1 MIVKRIEKHKIGKN
15 HPLYTKADALCF
27 NAKNVYNQATYLI
40 RQEYIRTKKAHEE
53 DENVQVTVLKA
64 SQLYHMVNEEARGDM
79 SARPFNL
86 LLREIDDIWK
96 GFFKSCREYHK
107 NPNKFTGRPHMPGY
121 LDKENGRYVFTVDD
135 QKRGQSITEKDGYIR
150 FALNDMRDFNGIFK
164 THIKEYDRICQAR
177 IVPKNGYYD
186 FELVF
191 DIEIQ
196 GVEEKEPRRIAA
208 IDLGVNNLATIV
220 TNFGTVPIVINGKPL
235 KSINHYYNK
244 ELARMKSELE
254 LRHGQRTSK
263 RMQSLTNKRNA
274 KVDDYLHKASKMVVD
289 YLVENDV
296 DTLVIGHNN
305 GWKQEASMDKKNNQN
320 FVQIPHSRFI
330 SMLTYKLEN
339 KGIRMVE
346 VEEMYTSGTSFLDY
360 EEPIKEN
367 YNKKR
372 RITRGMFVSNEGV
385 KINAD
390 ANAAYQILVKAFPD
404 AFLERNSV
412 EKHPIVKNIDYIKKV
427 S

>member
-1 MIVKRIEKHKIGKN
+1 MIVKRVEKHRIGKN
-15 HPLYTKADALCF
+15 HPLYAKADALCF

-53 DENVQVTVLKA
+53 NENEQVTVLKA
-64 SQLYHMVNEEARGDM
+64 SQLYHMINEEARGDM
-79 SARPFNL
+79 SARPFNI

-107 NPNKFTGRPHMPGY
+107 NSSKFTGRPKMPGY

-135 QKRGQSITEKDGYIR
+135 QKRGKSITEKDGYIR
-150 FALNDMRDFNGIFK
+150 FALKDMQDFNGIFK
-164 THIKEYDRICQAR
+164 THIQEYNRICQAR

-191 DIEIQ
+191 DIEILD
-196 GVEEKEPRRIAA
+196 VEEKEPKRIAA

-244 ELARMKSELE
+244 ELARIKSELE

-274 KVDDYLHKASKMVVD
+274 KVDDYLHKASKMIVD
-289 YLVENDV
+289 YLVENNV

-305 GWKQEASMDKKNNQN
+305 GWKQEADMDKKNNQN
-320 FVQIPHSRFI
+320 FVQISHSRFI
-330 SMLTYKLEN
+330 DMLTYKLES
-339 KGIRMVE
+339 KGIRVVE

-360 EEPIKEN
+360 EEPTKEN

-385 KINAD
+385 QINAD
-390 ANAAYQILVKAFPD
+390 ANAAYQILVKVFPS

-412 EKHPIVKNIDYIKKV
+412 KRHPIVKNIDYIKKV